1 VTQPDHSMSSLPWD
15 GLTEEVA
22 CLGMRLAGDPFR
34 DLFRD
39 LERRVKEV
47 LASKPKQRKPS
58 HKTFLNQARKAGA
71 TSVTVEGVTYTF
83 GAADAAES
91 NPFEL
96 EARRLRRQ
104 RGAV

>member
-22 CLGMRLAGDPFR
+22 CLDDPFR